1 MWFKKVFFSWVIPN
15 PQYKLLYTFI
25 IVGLIPFLVISESNN
40 WGGDFALY
48 INQSIGFLEG
58 DLPSLYQEQLFLL
71 KYQRLGPYLYPMGT
85 SILISPVLFFF
96 GANIYYLKVYGI
108 IYWVGSLFFLYKY
121 LKYLFPENQNVYK
134 VLLFIA
140 LSEPFLKF

>member
-1 MWFKKVFFSWVIPN
+1 MWIKKVFFSWVIPN
-15 PQYKLLYTFI
+15 PHYKLLYTFI

-58 DLPSLYQEQLFLL
+58 DLTSLYQEQLFLL
-71 KYQRLGPYLYPMGT
+71 NYQRLGPYLYPMGT

-108 IYWVGSLFFLYKY
+108 IYWVGS
-121 LKYLFPENQNVYK
+121 
-134 VLLFIA
+134 
-140 LSEPFLKF
+140 

>member
-1 MWFKKVFFSWVIPN
+1 MWFKKFFSWVIPN

-96 GANIYYLKVYGI
+96 GANYNKSIWYYLLGWFI
-108 IYWVGSLFFLYKY
+108 I
-121 LKYLFPENQNVYK
+121 
-134 VLLFIA
+134 LFI
-140 LSEPFLKF
+140 